1 MRHTFIVLVLLASVS
16 VAAAG
21 SRSWQPTPQDKET
34 LVRHTITEYLSAT
47 QPPQKGDTCLTIELR
62 ARFKDPDLSPDAG
75 CHFTEH
81 GIAYF
86 NQK

>member
-1 MRHTFIVLVLLASVS
+1 MRQSIIVLVLLALVS
-16 VAAAG
+16 AAAAT
-21 SRSWQPTPQDKET
+21 SRPWHPTAQDEEA
-34 LVRHTITEYLSAT
+34 LVSQTIAEYHSAT

-62 ARFKDPDLSPDAG
+62 ARFEDRDLPPNIG
-75 CHFTEH
+75 CQVDDH